1 MMRTTQDDTVY
12 LVLEDFGKF
21 GQAYRETDPK
31 QADRKTMMSNLL
43 SGQYERPVRIV
54 AFSTAQGWA
63 RDADPNNPDPFD
75 KKTKDKKDASEHNHG
90 GLEKSSAMVSLG
102 RIVSSLSRKIK

>member
-1 MMRTTQDDTVY
+1 MSTFSDDSVY

-63 RDADPNNPDPFD
+63 RDVTAEIVGEALTHPDD
-75 KKTKDKKDASEHNHG
+75 MH
-90 GLEKSSAMVSLG
+90 LLSA
-102 RIVSSLSRKIK
+102 LSPIARQE